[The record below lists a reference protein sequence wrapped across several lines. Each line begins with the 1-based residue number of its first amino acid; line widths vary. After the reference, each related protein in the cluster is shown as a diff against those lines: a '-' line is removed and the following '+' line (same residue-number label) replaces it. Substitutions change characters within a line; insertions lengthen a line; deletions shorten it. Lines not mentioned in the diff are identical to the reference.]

1 MFSIS
6 IPYKYH
12 ALAFCN
18 SEKTSGINLVF
29 PLSEFLAE
37 IKTCF
42 RDHHIINTRYKQ
54 RNHIKSHIFLDTT
67 CRIQHVRSSLQKCQ
81 RSSCDGS
88 SERDSLVAR
97 SKTVPKHPEANDKNP
112 LRGNLPRSVQ
122 QDRSMAKKI
131 MFSWERSMAL
141 SILGSPELLSA
152 YLFKGRFLLLQW
164 HVDKDV
170 LTYDVTVTCTLILN

>member
-12 ALAFCN
+12 ALAFFN

-42 RDHHIINTRYKQ
+42 RDHDKINTRYKQ

-67 CRIQHVRSSLQKCQ
+67 CRIQHFRSSSQKKSKMHQAISALMLKDLLETVQGKLLGKYEAHHTTSFSTSMFGCFDEVMTLQAWFP
-81 RSSCDGS
+81 S
-88 SERDSLVAR
+88 
-97 SKTVPKHPEANDKNP
+97 
-112 LRGNLPRSVQ
+112 
-122 QDRSMAKKI
+122 
-131 MFSWERSMAL
+131 F
-141 SILGSPELLSA
+141 
-152 YLFKGRFLLLQW
+152 GRCSRFAG
-164 HVDKDV
+164 
-170 LTYDVTVTCTLILN
+170 